1 MKNSR
6 GRLVIRAY
14 MLYFGFVA
22 IMVLALYKTVKLQLS
37 SKEANL
43 PVRFAD
49 RAPRMGDVLDAN
61 LNPLLTSVSYF
72 DIRMDPTIVD
82 QKIFDAEVSNL
93 AMGLHRL
100 YPEKSAR
107 KYEDEMRVAR
117 ENGSRYLLIRKKVT
131 NEERKQIN
139 ALPIFNLGRMKGGI
153 IDNEETTIRKA
164 PNGILLR
171 RTLGYYKKDLGL
183 EVGIEGAYHTYLEG
197 EIGKE
202 IEQRLTTGWKKTGR
216 FTKDPV
222 EGADIVTTIDKD
234 IQEVA
239 HSELEHQI
247 ELMNAESG
255 TVILME
261 VQTGH
266 VKAIVNLSKEAD
278 GTFSEKF
285 NYAIGLREVP
295 GSTMKLA
302 SIMAALEDHKINI
315 NDKVNASGSY
325 LVIRKRFQDSN
336 DGRGYGT
343 ITIQQAFE
351 KSSNIIAW
359 ILYNA
364 YRNDPKKFIDK
375 LEQFG
380 LTESLGI
387 ELAGE
392 LAPRFYRPGQVQWS
406 PYSIPSMAIGYEY
419 QQTPIHTC
427 AFYNAVANNGKFI
440 RPLFVKEIRR
450 AGKVIKSFEPVV
462 IREQICSPNT
472 LRIMKN
478 CLEGVM
484 SQGTGAKLTS
494 SQFKIA
500 GKTGTAK
507 LPDQNK
513 QYVDEAQS
521 DFQASFVGYF
531 PADKP
536 KYTCL
541 VLLSRP
547 RIQKYAA
554 LVAGPVFV
562 AIANKIYASNLKYHP
577 AINIGTS
584 RKNELPVV
592 RSGNHDDL
600 LALMKRF
607 SIPYEFK
614 SNAEW
619 LNASDATSK
628 IQLQAK
634 AIPQNSIPNVIGLTA
649 KDAVY
654 LLENI
659 GLSVRIYGY
668 GKVQS
673 QSLAPSS
680 IIHPG
685 QVIKLTLK

>member
-1 MKNSR
+1 
-6 GRLVIRAY
+6 
-14 MLYFGFVA
+14 
-22 IMVLALYKTVKLQLS
+22 
-37 SKEANL
+37 
-43 PVRFAD
+43 
-49 RAPRMGDVLDAN
+49 
-61 LNPLLTSVSYF
+61 
-72 DIRMDPTIVD
+72 
-82 QKIFDAEVSNL
+82 
-93 AMGLHRL
+93 
-100 YPEKSAR
+100 
-107 KYEDEMRVAR
+107 
-117 ENGSRYLLIRKKVT
+117 
-131 NEERKQIN
+131 
-139 ALPIFNLGRMKGGI
+139 
-153 IDNEETTIRKA
+153 
-164 PNGILLR
+164 
-171 RTLGYYKKDLGL
+171 
-183 EVGIEGAYHTYLEG
+183 
-197 EIGKE
+197 
-202 IEQRLTTGWKKTGR
+202 
-216 FTKDPV
+216 
-222 EGADIVTTIDKD
+222 
-234 IQEVA
+234 
-239 HSELEHQI
+239 
-247 ELMNAESG
+247 
-255 TVILME
+255 
-261 VQTGH
+261 
-266 VKAIVNLSKEAD
+266 
-278 GTFSEKF
+278 
-285 NYAIGLREVP
+285 
-295 GSTMKLA
+295 
-302 SIMAALEDHKINI
+302 
-315 NDKVNASGSY
+315 
-325 LVIRKRFQDSN
+325 
-336 DGRGYGT
+336 
-343 ITIQQAFE
+343 
-351 KSSNIIAW
+351 
-359 ILYNA
+359 
-364 YRNDPKKFIDK
+364 
-375 LEQFG
+375 
-380 LTESLGI
+380 
-387 ELAGE
+387 
-392 LAPRFYRPGQVQWS
+392 
-406 PYSIPSMAIGYEY
+406 MAIGYEY
-419 QQTPIHTC
+419 QQTPLHTC

-462 IREQICSPNT
+462 IREKICSPNT

-577 AINIGTS
+577 AINIGTP
-584 RKNELPVV
+584 RKNELPEVC
-592 RSGNHDDL
+592 SGNHDDL

-619 LNASDATSK
+619 LDASDATSK